1 MLQERPRCRG
11 LVPGSA
17 TAVLL
22 TCMAFIMALGA
33 TPARGQVP
41 SNRIHLSLGL
51 GGYVM
56 VGVGFT
62 HWIEEHHAVE
72 ATVFPIGFPGEGF
85 LPFAVKAGYVW
96 TPSNEVW
103 RAKLGGDVLILM
115 HEPQGDGGRFTP
127 LVAFTPGLQYD
138 PTDQRSF
145 RVDFWMSYY
154 LTEKV
159 FAPTGLEILH
169 SWKD

>member
-138 PTDQRSF
+138 PTDQRIF
-145 RVDFWMSYY
+145 RVDYWM
-154 LTEKV
+154 
-159 FAPTGLEILH
+159 
-169 SWKD
+169 